1 MSEGMQVK
9 ILITKSTSKIIY
21 LEANS
26 DFVDMLCTLLTTP
39 LGCIAE
45 ILSKFDNIGSAKKTI
60 KTESAN
66 KSKKRSMNMT
76 LAKPTSTTSPSVVLL
91 SSIKEIPKQ
100 HKLKT
105 LEDSW
110 KQMSGTGF
118 VHLLGDGGAA
128 EVRIANR
135 CQNCGEQ
142 KHDCV
147 IVGSYYRCAKCRGN
161 PEKFMQENSTFMVT
175 GDLRVRPISV
185 VEVVSLL
192 GANDIDIKDL
202 RGLEL
207 IVNKEMILAL
217 VNGILN
223 GSDTALDDM
232 FADSLDG
239 NQFVVID
246 P

>member
-1 MSEGMQVK
+1 
-9 ILITKSTSKIIY
+9 
-21 LEANS
+21 
-26 DFVDMLCTLLTTP
+26 
-39 LGCIAE
+39 
-45 ILSKFDNIGSAKKTI
+45 
-60 KTESAN
+60 
-66 KSKKRSMNMT
+66 
-76 LAKPTSTTSPSVVLL
+76 
-91 SSIKEIPKQ
+91 
-100 HKLKT
+100 
-105 LEDSW
+105 
-110 KQMSGTGF
+110 
-118 VHLLGDGGAA
+118 
-128 EVRIANR
+128 
-135 CQNCGEQ
+135 
-142 KHDCV
+142 
-147 IVGSYYRCAKCRGN
+147 
-161 PEKFMQENSTFMVT
+161 MQENSTFMVT